1 MFVMGN
7 FLSMVAL
14 VLDFVFQALM
24 LILLV
29 NAVLSWFQPKPSH
42 PIVDLLD
49 RVSDFVCEP
58 VRRLFPTAMGGI
70 DFAPLVVMLRAA
82 RGPDG
87 PTREWGMEAGRDGTA
102 RGWARQ

>member
-14 VLDFVFQALM
+14 ILDFVFQALM

-70 DFAPLVVMLRAA
+70 DFAPLVVMLVLQFIG
-82 RGPDG
+82 RGFVVQTLQDIAF
-87 PTREWGMEAGRDGTA
+87 RLK
-102 RGWARQ
+102 

>member
-70 DFAPLVVMLRAA
+70 DFAPLVVMLAVQFVG
-82 RGPDG
+82 RGFVVATLMDLAF
-87 PTREWGMEAGRDGTA
+87 RLK
-102 RGWARQ
+102 

>member
-42 PIVDLLD
+42 PIIDSLD

-70 DFAPLVVMLRAA
+70 DFAPLVVMLVVQFVG
-82 RGPDG
+82 RGFVV
-87 PTREWGMEAGRDGTA
+87 PTLMDLAFRLK
-102 RGWARQ
+102 

>member
-29 NAVLSWFQPKPSH
+29 NAVLSWFQPK
-42 PIVDLLD
+42 D
-49 RVSDFVCEP
+49 RKS
-58 VRRLFPTAMGGI
+58 
-70 DFAPLVVMLRAA
+70 VV
-82 RGPDG
+82 
-87 PTREWGMEAGRDGTA
+87 
-102 RGWARQ
+102 